1 MKLKYK
7 KLIKKAVII
16 GALILF
22 IIIFSLMKL
31 NENISEYFFA
41 RGISRAFVFVT
52 GNISDAFGFS
62 IFSLFVITAI
72 IALIVCIAVFA
83 VYLKK
88 KCRTRAIALLERMV
102 ICALTIVF
110 VYAGTAGGCYNRKE
124 MPLPQYV
131 GEQLS
136 AEETSRLIS
145 AYLKDFNNVTDNI
158 SYDEN
163 GKSICPY
170 SFEETCDLLKTE
182 YKRLNSDYF
191 SEYTPSPKKSFFS
204 SFLSYQGITGITFQP
219 LGEACINTETPECYR
234 ILTMTHEIAHT
245 KGVMRERDAN
255 LLAYYLLLTS
265 EVPYFRYCGYMYSLG
280 YLTNI
285 LHSLDKDLYVSAIS
299 GYPEKAKK
307 DYLLECEFWETKQ
320 SILDDIS
327 SFFNDLYLK
336 LSGIKEGTSNYYD
349 PSDIT
354 HSTEIVDDIPVTVI
368 KVTYSDTARV
378 LIEILITAE
387 SPASVYL

>member
-22 IIIFSLMKL
+22 IIIFSLLKL

-102 ICALTIVF
+102 ICALTIVLI
-110 VYAGTAGGCYNRKE
+110 YAGTAGGCYNRKE

-145 AYLKDFNNVTDNI
+145 A
-158 SYDEN
+158 
-163 GKSICPY
+163 
-170 SFEETCDLLKTE
+170 
-182 YKRLNSDYF
+182 
-191 SEYTPSPKKSFFS
+191 
-204 SFLSYQGITGITFQP
+204 
-219 LGEACINTETPECYR
+219 
-234 ILTMTHEIAHT
+234 
-245 KGVMRERDAN
+245 
-255 LLAYYLLLTS
+255 
-265 EVPYFRYCGYMYSLG
+265 
-280 YLTNI
+280 
-285 LHSLDKDLYVSAIS
+285 
-299 GYPEKAKK
+299 
-307 DYLLECEFWETKQ
+307 
-320 SILDDIS
+320 
-327 SFFNDLYLK
+327 
-336 LSGIKEGTSNYYD
+336 
-349 PSDIT
+349 
-354 HSTEIVDDIPVTVI
+354 
-368 KVTYSDTARV
+368 
-378 LIEILITAE
+378 
-387 SPASVYL
+387 